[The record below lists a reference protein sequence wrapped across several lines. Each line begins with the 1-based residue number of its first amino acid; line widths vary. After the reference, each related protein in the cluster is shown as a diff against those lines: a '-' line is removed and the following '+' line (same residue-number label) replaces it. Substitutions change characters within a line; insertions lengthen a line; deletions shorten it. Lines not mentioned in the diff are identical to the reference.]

1 MAVSAHAHYK
11 WPNGSKPGR
20 PKLKLC
26 TNPGAE
32 NLILYNI
39 NVRRQLWSFRRIR
52 NSKLSKKNS
61 RSELGE
67 EVVHLPK
74 LHVKKNTS
82 HVQLC

>member
-11 WPNGSKPGR
+11 WPKWLKAR

-39 NVRRQLWSFRRIR
+39 NARRQLWSFLRI
-52 NSKLSKKNS
+52 KQKN
-61 RSELGE
+61 SELGE
-67 EVVHLPK
+67 DVVHLPK
-74 LHVKKNTS
+74 LHVEKKTS